1 MATMAWAV
9 VMVAMAVA
17 MDVAMVAQAVVLAG
31 AMAFMDVVAAAHL
44 GVEDTA
50 HMGSTE
56 KLPKKLNHLVHVAS
70 GICLHDSSYE

>member
-9 VMVAMAVA
+9 VMVAMPVV
-17 MDVAMVAQAVVLAG
+17 MDAAMVAQAVVMAG
-31 AMAFMDVVAAAHL
+31 AMAFMDMVAATHV
-44 GVEDTA
+44 GVEDIA

-70 GICLHDSSYE
+70 

>member
-1 MATMAWAV
+1 M
-9 VMVAMAVA
+9 
-17 MDVAMVAQAVVLAG
+17 VLAG